1 MSADRWMRVNPV
13 VFQARGIP
21 AKSDRAFVIM
31 PFTPRWSKCVFRT
44 VKKAL
49 EEAGITCTRAD
60 EQYGH
65 QILQDIWT
73 GLCEA
78 SIVVADV
85 TGRNPNV
92 YYELGVAHVL
102 GRRVILI
109 TQDAGDIPFDT
120 RVYRHILYRYSFRA
134 SKNSKHMGELAK
146 TIKGTVEWI
155 QENETLPLQEPIVAA
170 YDVLRR
176 GTMASE
182 SLLKERRE
190 IADSDRST
198 TYI

>member
-1 MSADRWMRVNPV
+1 MSADRWIPVNPI
-13 VFQARGIP
+13 VFQGRGLL

-31 PFTPRWSKCVFRT
+31 PFTPRWSKCVFDT

-49 EEAGITCTRAD
+49 GEAGITCVRAD

-65 QILQDIWT
+65 QILEDIWT

-120 RVYRHILYRYSFRA
+120 RLYRHIPYRYSCWGL
-134 SKNSKHMGELAK
+134 KNGKRMTKLAK
-146 TIKGTVEWI
+146 DLKSTVEWI
-155 QENETLPLQEPIVAA
+155 QRNEVLPSEGPIAAA
-170 YDVLRR
+170 YS
-176 GTMASE
+176 TM
-182 SLLKERRE
+182 
-190 IADSDRST
+190 RSGRLG
-198 TYI
+198 

>member
-1 MSADRWMRVNPV
+1 MSADRWIPVNPV
-13 VFQARGIP
+13 VFQGRGLS
-21 AKSDRAFVIM
+21 AKPNRAFVIM
-31 PFTPRWSKCVFRT
+31 PFTPRWSKCVFTT
-44 VKKAL
+44 VKKTL
-49 EEAGITCTRAD
+49 EEAGINCARAD
-60 EQYGH
+60 EQYGQ
-65 QILQDIWT
+65 QILEDIWM

-120 RVYRHILYRYSFRA
+120 RVYRHILYRYSFWA
-134 SKNSKHMGELAK
+134 SKNSKHMSDLAE

-155 QENETLPLQEPIVAA
+155 QRNETLPSEGPIAAA
-170 YDVLRR
+170 YNIIKSSPA
-176 GTMASE
+176 ASE
-182 SLLKERRE
+182 SLLKELQE
-190 IADSDRST
+190 TTDSDT
-198 TYI
+198 HITDI